1 MLIRNNQMKI
11 SFSEYKEL
19 YNILIPQDNK
29 WRRMND
35 EIDFSF
41 VYDYLQDSYSANMGR
56 TSKDVVFMFK
66 LLLLKTESGL
76 SDEGLIKMVNVNM
89 EYKYFLGLDPEEKDI
104 IDSSLLNKFRRSRIA
119 KYEKDENNNNVK
131 VMDKS
136 QELMDILISKTV
148 DLAITKGIIKKRNMK
163 GWNKMIKEIVKDVKK
178 MAEEAKVAVRNVR
191 REGID
196 KAKADQKAGDM
207 TEDELKGAEN
217 EIQKLTD
224 KYVEEIDKIAE
235 AKEKEVMSV

>member
-41 VYDYLQDSYSANMGR
+41 VYDYLQDSYLANMGR
-56 TSKDVVFMFK
+56 TAKDAVFMFK

-104 IDSSLLNKFRRSRIA
+104 IDSSLLTKFRRSRIA

-148 DLAITKGIIKKRNMK
+148 DLAITKGIIKKRNIGIVDSTHTLSMYGHISPREK
-163 GWNKMIKEIVKDVKK
+163 LIKVSKELRKK
-178 MAEEAKVAVRNVR
+178 FIN
-191 REGID
+191 
-196 KAKADQKAGDM
+196 
-207 TEDELKGAEN
+207 
-217 EIQKLTD
+217 
-224 KYVEEIDKIAE
+224 
-235 AKEKEVMSV
+235 